1 VKILDGRKF
10 DMSKI
15 SRKIDGRPT
24 PIHQVTTKNVD
35 KEEWEPD
42 EVTFSVIKDGRK
54 YRVVFSCPIMGLD
67 EWMSP
72 FSSKMDAI
80 NFAENM
86 AEAT

>member
-1 VKILDGRKF
+1 
-10 DMSKI
+10 MHMI
-15 SRKIDGRPT
+15 SREIDGRPT
-24 PIHQVTTKNVD
+24 PINQVTAQNVD
-35 KEEWEPD
+35 KQDGEPD

-67 EWMSP
+67 EWLSP
-72 FSSKMDAI
+72 FPSKIDAI

>member
-1 VKILDGRKF
+1 
-10 DMSKI
+10 MSKI
-15 SRKIDGRPT
+15 SRKIDGRST
-24 PIHQVTTKNVD
+24 PVHQVTAKNVD
-35 KEEWEPD
+35 GEEWEPD

-54 YRVVFSCPIMGLD
+54 YRVMFSCPIMGLD
-67 EWMSP
+67 EWLSP

>member
-1 VKILDGRKF
+1 
-10 DMSKI
+10 MSKI
-15 SRKIDGRPT
+15 SRSVDGRPA
-24 PIHQVTTKNVD
+24 PIHEVTAKNVD
-35 KEEWEPD
+35 KEEGEPD

-67 EWMSP
+67 EWLSP